1 MFGLACPGRGRA
13 VWPIHPGRGTR
24 SVSCGAGVLRATLY
38 RYTGIRGSALQ
49 FRTNRFGRPYLKN
62 RDTPQFNLSHTRG
75 LVALAITHEGEVGV
89 DVEDFTRG
97 ADVRALAGG
106 LFSPAEAAKV
116 DSASGKAA
124 KELFFRLWTLKEAY
138 VKARGAGLS
147 MALDR
152 FSFGQLGANPQLLPA
167 SDDEAEAERW
177 RFFRQRL
184 RRAISLR

>member
-1 MFGLACPGRGRA
+1 M
-13 VWPIHPGRGTR
+13 
-24 SVSCGAGVLRATLY
+24 LRATLY